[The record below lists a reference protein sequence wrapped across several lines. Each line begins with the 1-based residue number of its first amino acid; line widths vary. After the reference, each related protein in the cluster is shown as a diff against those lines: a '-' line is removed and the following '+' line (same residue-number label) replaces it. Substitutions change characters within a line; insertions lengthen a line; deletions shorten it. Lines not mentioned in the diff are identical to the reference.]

1 MANIALSS
9 PISKS
14 FVHTTTTVGT
24 SAVKI
29 VNNAD
34 TSTRR
39 ISLIIQNQ
47 SATATV
53 KLIFSDTAGT
63 EGIIIQPSTVYAIE
77 NYNGAVW
84 AIASA
89 VSTPVHTAVATI

>member
-1 MANIALSS
+1 MSNIALSS
-9 PISKS
+9 PLLKS
-14 FVHTTTTVGT
+14 YTHTTTTVGT

-39 ISLIIQNQ
+39 ISMVIQNQ
-47 SATATV
+47 SSTATV
-53 KLIFSDTAGT
+53 KLIFADTAGT
-63 EGIIIQPSTVYAIE
+63 EGIIIQPATIYSIE

-89 VSTPVHTAVATI
+89 TATPVHTALCVI